1 MKLLPQSLRG
11 RLLVSLLGAIVL
23 TALAQG
29 WTAYRTARAE
39 ADQLFDAQMR
49 QMAMSLRPG
58 LHSRVPD
65 GRPNTESDDVGIV
78 LQVWSAD
85 GIRVYQ
91 SSAHVALPNRAVL
104 GFSDVVAG
112 GTRYRVFSLQT
123 PMQVIQVAQDMAIRR
138 EMAGTLALRTVAPIA
153 FMAPILMLAAWWAV
167 SASLVPVARVRRQL
181 AERQAD
187 ALTPVGE
194 SGLPDE
200 IRPLVRELN
209 GLLGRV
215 QRAFDAQSAFVADAA
230 HELRS
235 PLAALQLQVQGLQ
248 RAADEPA
255 RAVAAQRLAAG
266 ITRASRLVEQ
276 LLVLA
281 RQQAADAA
289 AAPTQALD
297 LAALVRE
304 EVADAAAA
312 AQAAGIDL
320 GMADEGGAVGGAT
333 ADTRVRGQPEALRI
347 LCRNLLDNALKYTPA
362 PGRVDVAVQRNGASV
377 LLRVDDSGP
386 GIAPAERQRV
396 LDRFYRVPGQ
406 QAGGSGLGL
415 AIVHQIASLHGATL
429 RLDTA
434 PGLGGL
440 RVEVAFATASV
451 AQAPAAA
458 PHPPAA
464 PQPAPPAPAPAPGP
478 LP

>member
-1 MKLLPQSLRG
+1 
-11 RLLVSLLGAIVL
+11 
-23 TALAQG
+23 
-29 WTAYRTARAE
+29 
-39 ADQLFDAQMR
+39 
-49 QMAMSLRPG
+49 
-58 LHSRVPD
+58 
-65 GRPNTESDDVGIV
+65 VGIV

-187 ALTPVGE
+187 ALTPVADDQV
-194 SGLPDE
+194 PDE

-215 QRAFDAQSAFVADAA
+215 QRAFDAQTAFVADAA

-248 RAADEPA
+248 RATDEQT
-255 RAVAAQRLAAG
+255 RAVAVQRLAAG
-266 ITRASRLVEQ
+266 ITRASRLVDQ

-281 RQQAADAA
+281 RQQAADAGST
-289 AAPTQALD
+289 PMQAVP

-304 EVADAAAA
+304 EVAEAAAA

-320 GMADEGGAVGGAT
+320 GLADDSSAAG
-333 ADTRVRGQPEALRI
+333 DTVRGQPEALRI
-347 LCRNLLDNALKYTPA
+347 LCRNLLDNAIKYTPA
-362 PGRVDVAVQRNGASV
+362 PGSVDVAVLRSGDRV

-386 GIAPAERQRV
+386 GIAPGERQRV
-396 LDRFYRVPGQ
+396 LDRFYRVSSAQGQ
-406 QAGGSGLGL
+406 QATGSGLGL
-415 AIVHQIASLHGATL
+415 AIVKQIAGLHAATL
-429 RLDTA
+429 ELSTA
-434 PGLGGL
+434 PALGGL
-440 RVEVAFATASV
+440 RVELGFAVAGTASATTPV
-451 AQAPAAA
+451 
-458 PHPPAA
+458 PP
-464 PQPAPPAPAPAPGP
+464 PAPPAGT
-478 LP
+478 

>member
-1 MKLLPQSLRG
+1 MTLLPGSLRG

-39 ADQLFDAQMR
+39 ADQIFDVQMQ

-58 LHSRVPD
+58 LHSRLQGGLPGD
-65 GRPNTESDDVGIV
+65 DDDVGIV

-91 SSAHVALPNRAVL
+91 SSARAVLPERAVL
-104 GFSDVVAG
+104 GFSDVVAD

-123 PMQVIQVAQDMAIRR
+123 PQQVIQVAQDMAIRR
-138 EMAGTLALRTVAPIA
+138 QMAGTLALRTVAPIA
-153 FMAPILMLAAWWAV
+153 LTAPLLMLAAWWAV

-181 AERQAD
+181 AQRQAD

-194 SGLPDE
+194 DQLPDE

-215 QRAFDAQSAFVADAA
+215 RQAFDAQTHFVADAA

-235 PLAALQLQVQGLQ
+235 PLAALQLQAQALQ
-248 RAADEPA
+248 RAADAPA
-255 RAVAAQRLAAG
+255 RELAVQRLMAG
-266 ITRASRLVEQ
+266 IARASRLVDQ
-276 LLVLA
+276 LLALA
-281 RQQAADAA
+281 RQQADAA
-289 AAPTQALD
+289 GSVPRQPVM

-304 EVADAAAA
+304 EVAEATAA
-312 AQAAGIDL
+312 AQASGIDL
-320 GMADEGGAVGGAT
+320 GLAAADSTAADGAVM
-333 ADTRVRGQPEALRI
+333 GQPEALRV

-362 PGRVDVAVQRNGASV
+362 PGRVDVSVQLQQGRL

-386 GIAPAERQRV
+386 GIAPAERSRV
-396 LDRFYRVPGQ
+396 LDRFVRLPGQ
-406 QAGGSGLGL
+406 DAAGSGLGL
-415 AIVHQIASLHGATL
+415 AIVKSIADLHGATL
-429 RLDTA
+429 VLDTSPA
-434 PGLGGL
+434 LGGL
-440 RVEVAFATASV
+440 RAEVSFPA
-451 AQAPAAA
+451 APAA
-458 PHPPAA
+458 
-464 PQPAPPAPAPAPGP
+464 
-478 LP
+478 